1 MAGRAGRRGKDDK
14 GFSIICIDPDLGQ
27 IPSFQEMQDL
37 LDSKGVEL
45 ESQLKIEYQT
55 CLNVLK

>member
-14 GFSIICIDPDLGQ
+14 GFSIICVDPDLGS
-27 IPSFQEMQDL
+27 IPNNTEMQDL

-45 ESQLKIEYQT
+45 ESKLKIDY
-55 CLNVLK
+55 